1 MEIGRIIGYILIA
14 TVVLLIFLLSRIP
27 VERKQRFNL
36 SDEGKRINKILTIIF
51 IVFGIIYM
59 LYVLLKLLSLIGLFL
74 NLGAVEGGAS
84 YPLLLIPALIWNKI
98 LLFIDKPIGK
108 VIIQSVLLI
117 PIIIILY
124 IKYNKIKNMKE
135 E

>member
-1 MEIGRIIGYILIA
+1 MEIERIIGCMLIA
-14 TVVLLIFLLSRIP
+14 TVVLMIFLLSRIP

-36 SDEGKRINKILTIIF
+36 SDEGKRINKTLTIIF
-51 IVFGIIYM
+51 IGFGIMYM
-59 LYVLLKLLSLIGLFL
+59 LYVLLELLSLIGLFV

-84 YPLLLIPALIWNKI
+84 YPLLLIPAVIWNQI
-98 LLFIDKPIGK
+98 LLFINNSIGK
-108 VIIQSVLLI
+108 VIIESVLLI